1 MKKILIIFCLLFSI
15 ISQAKE
21 NKKPITKSK
30 HLKSVIRKN
39 TKKINTQ
46 QPQWGVWDAIVDIA
60 DWLTSPFRPVWGD
73 YVEDGM
79 RSGNPWPKLTAPC
92 FAASSL
98 ITVKMLI
105 PVLGNLE
112 VTCIQDV

>member
-79 RSGNPWPKLTAPC
+79 RSGNPWPKTMFPR
-92 FAASSL
+92 S
-98 ITVKMLI
+98 INDDI
-105 PVLGNLE
+105 PDMVNTICLWL
-112 VTCIQDV
+112 VFSPTFFT